1 MKKIFILTGEPSGDK
16 LASTVI
22 SRLKQKH
29 SDVEFLSV
37 GGPHL
42 NALGVK
48 SIYDLKNI
56 TYIGFTSVILNIFKI
71 RNKINETVDEIIKFK
86 PDILFSVDSP
96 DFTLR
101 VAEKVKKIN
110 PNIKTIHYV
119 APQVWVWR
127 EGRIKKFKK
136 FLDHILLLFNFEKKY
151 FDKENIK
158 TTFVGH
164 PLLEKNVKSKID
176 LSNLIPKNKKIISL
190 FAGSRSS
197 ETSVLLPILI
207 DFIKLMNGK
216 FNDYLFVFHTT
227 EENKNYVIDNIKIAN
242 LDNIQVISEENV
254 KSQILLNSV
263 FAVSKSGTVSLEICN
278 AKIPSII
285 IYKMNFLNFL
295 IVKFLVKIKYANIIN
310 IINNKEVIPE
320 LIQNECNSKEIFKSV
335 VYFLKNPA
343 LMDKQI
349 NDFTN
354 TLGKIRSKTS
364 SADEVSS
371 VLSAIQVYF
380 IQKSEIKK
388 RKVIRKK
395 NLKIYAK

>member
-22 SRLKQKH
+22 SKLKENR
-29 SDVEFLSV
+29 SDIEFLCV
-37 GGPHL
+37 GGSHL
-42 NALGVK
+42 NALGIK
-48 SIYDLKNI
+48 SIYDLKHI

-71 RNKINETVDEIIKFK
+71 RKKINETVDKILRFK

-127 EGRIKKFKK
+127 EGRVKKFKK
-136 FLDHILLLFNFEKKY
+136 FLDHILLLFNFEKKF

-158 TTFVGH
+158 NTFVGH
-164 PLLEKNVKSKID
+164 PLLEKSFKLKTD
-176 LSNLIPKNKKIISL
+176 LSNLIPKDKKIISL
-190 FAGSRSS
+190 YAGSRAS
-197 ETSVLLPILI
+197 ETSILLPILL
-207 DFIKLMNGK
+207 DFIKLMNDK
-216 FNDYLFVFHTT
+216 FNDYLFVFHAT
-227 EENKNYVIDNIKIAN
+227 EENKNYINNNIKTSN
-242 LDNIQVISEENV
+242 LDNVQVISEENI
-254 KSQILLNSV
+254 KSQVLSNSV

-310 IINNKEVIPE
+310 IINNKEIIPE

-335 VYFLKNPA
+335 VYFLKNPD
-343 LMDKQI
+343 LIDKQI

-354 TLGKIRSKTS
+354 TLNEIRSKTS
-364 SADEVSS
+364 SADEASS
-371 VLSAIQVYF
+371 VLSTYLI
-380 IQKSEIKK
+380 S
-388 RKVIRKK
+388 
-395 NLKIYAK
+395 